1 VHEELSMWLTRE
13 DIQAIAAELE
23 GIDVT
28 RIVVRNHTVIIEKNE
43 DDKGTY
49 LVRGITRDGIKE
61 PTDSK

>member
-1 VHEELSMWLTRE
+1 VE
-13 DIQAIAAELE
+13 DIQAIAAAIGNLEELE